1 MLYEMEVRKCHAL
14 EVSLCSLEAA
24 KDGLFPERVY
34 ECLRQQTSGRHHFLV
49 GPVDKVQ
56 GVCRWTHC
64 RPGGSA
70 CYSRLQAKLAYLLFG
85 NQFPVVHRRQKV
97 YQIPAYVLG
106 AEAGRSLP
114 GLHSMFL
121 SRNQKSKPTPTTQK
135 NYLPFTYKMAPMTNS
150 DHV

>member
-49 GPVDKVQ
+49 GPMDKVQ

-64 RPGGSA
+64 RPGGLRVTLDYKLSWLT
-70 CYSRLQAKLAYLLFG
+70 YS
-85 NQFPVVHRRQKV
+85 
-97 YQIPAYVLG
+97 LG
-106 AEAGRSLP
+106 TN
-114 GLHSMFL
+114 FL
-121 SRNQKSKPTPTTQK
+121 SYTEGRRYIK
-135 NYLPFTYKMAPMTNS
+135 YLPMCWGQRRADLCQGYIVCSCLETKNQNQLLPPRKITCLS
-150 DHV
+150 LIKWLQ